1 MGHFDDCT
9 PDQRFTKTGHDG
21 FYNGVGTKVIIID
34 WDQRRFIAVATAWK
48 EDEEEFFCDAL
59 AEHID
64 DIPSDVM
71 QIEVS
76 EEGELL
82 KVHS

>member
-1 MGHFDDCT
+1 M
-9 PDQRFTKTGHDG
+9 
-21 FYNGVGTKVIIID
+21 IIID
-34 WDQRRFIAVATAWK
+34 WDQRHFTAVATAWK
-48 EDEEEFFCDAL
+48 EDEEEFFLDAL

-71 QIEVS
+71 QIEVG

-82 KVHS
+82 KVHN